1 KGCVSAGF
9 HGTPQRDS
17 VGRAVSH
24 GCVRLLDEHVRELF
38 DLVELGMPV
47 TVLP

>member
-1 KGCVSAGF
+1 
-9 HGTPQRDS
+9 
-17 VGRAVSH
+17 VGQALSH

-38 DLVELGMPV
+38 DLVEMGTPV